1 MSEPVQKTKV
11 AILGGGTAGLTAAY
25 ELISQPQGP
34 DKYDVTVYQSDWR
47 LGGKGAS
54 GRDPDACDRI
64 QEHGL
69 HVWSG
74 FYENAFALMRDCY
87 PRLGRV
93 AGRDPLATVFPD
105 PGRPEISPAF
115 RQHNL
120 VVIQEF
126 IEGQWLDWVQVTPSN
141 GELPGSGIEMS
152 LWDYFKVAVG
162 WLVDLV
168 EDLFA
173 PGLFA
178 GASSELTVPA
188 WIEALVRDF
197 QAVVGDV
204 TGSRAYASPGGTTA
218 TIAPDPTVGPIIGNP
233 LEQTFVHMA
242 HRIVQGLGPNPA
254 DHPAASHHAI
264 EWLISSFL
272 KWLEGRVEGLLLGN
286 NLLRRL
292 FILIDITGATAC
304 GVIRDGVLLHGTPVI
319 DRYDFREWLS
329 MHGANPVTA
338 YSGLIRGYYDYC
350 FAYEGG
356 DPYKPSMAAGSG
368 LLHLARLTMQDTGAI
383 FWKMQAG
390 MGDTVFTPLYL
401 VLRDLGVKFA
411 FFHEIKGL
419 HLSDDKAYV
428 DRIELEI
435 QATVTEAAKQQV
447 HTVQG
452 HNYSGEY
459 WPLIDVKD
467 LPCWPSVPLYDQLA
481 EGAVLKANKIDLECP
496 WADWEGVKPVTIVH
510 GQDYD
515 LAVLAMSVAPL
526 KYLTPEL
533 MEASDRW
540 RRMVEGVKTTQTAG
554 VQLWC
559 KGTWQQMGWPYDPPL
574 ITAYAQPIQTWG
586 DFSQVLPRESWPAD
600 ESPGSISYLCGNLPD
615 PEHIPDFSD
624 HEFPRL
630 QQERVKAIAWQWLT
644 DNAGLIWPKASVP
657 FNPNGLDWDAL
668 YDLKDGDN
676 AARFNAQFFRANIAP
691 SERYVLC
698 VPRDEEVRMTRGK
711 TPFINIYVAGD
722 YVFTG
727 ILGSI
732 EASVMTGMMA
742 SRTISGYPQKIFGE
756 ISPE

>member
-1 MSEPVQKTKV
+1 MSQPLQKTRV
-11 AILGGGTAGLTAAY
+11 AILGGGIAGLTAAY

-34 DKYDVTVYQSDWR
+34 DKYEVTVYQMGWR

-54 GRDPDACDRI
+54 GRNPDVGERI
-64 QEHGL
+64 EEHGL

-93 AGRDPLATVFPD
+93 AGRDPLATVFPV
-105 PGRPEISPAF
+105 PGQPDISPAF

-126 IEGQWLDWVQVTPSN
+126 IAGAWLDWVQATPSD
-141 GELPGSGIEMS
+141 GQLPGAGIEMS
-152 LWDYFKVAVG
+152 LWDYFKSAVG
-162 WLVDLV
+162 WLVELV
-168 EDLFA
+168 EELFA
-173 PGLFA
+173 PGRFA
-178 GASSELTVPA
+178 APPDDLAMPA
-188 WIEALVRDF
+188 WVEALVRDL
-197 QAVVGDV
+197 QAEAGVV
-204 TGSRAYASPGGTTA
+204 TGSRAYVMPSGTTA
-218 TIAPDPTVGPIIGNP
+218 TSAPDPSAGPILGNP
-233 LEQTFVHMA
+233 IGRSFVHLA
-242 HRIVQGLGPNPA
+242 QKIVESLGPDPA
-254 DHPAASHHAI
+254 NHPAASHHAI

-272 KWLEGRVEGLLLGN
+272 KWLEVRLEGLFLGN
-286 NLLRRL
+286 NLVRRL
-292 FILIDITGATAC
+292 FILIDLIGVTVC
-304 GVIRDGVLLHGTPVI
+304 GVIRDGVLLHGTPII

-329 MHGANPVTA
+329 LNGAHEVTA
-338 YSGLIRGYYDYC
+338 YSGLVRGYYDYC

-356 DPYKPSMAAGSG
+356 DPYKPSMAAGAG
-368 LLHLARLTMQDTGAI
+368 LLHLARLTLQDTGAV

-390 MGDTVFTPLYL
+390 MGDTVFSPLYL

-411 FFHEIKGL
+411 FFHEVKGL
-419 HLSDDKAYV
+419 HLSDDKHSV
-428 DRIELEI
+428 DRIDLEI
-435 QATVTEAAKQQV
+435 QATVTEAARQQV

-452 HNYSGEY
+452 RNYSGEY

-467 LPCWPSVPLYDQLA
+467 LPCWPSVPLYDQLK
-481 EGAVLKANKIDLECP
+481 EGAVLEERRIDLECP
-496 WADWEGVKPVTIVH
+496 WADWDGVGTTTLVR
-510 GQDYD
+510 GQDFD
-515 LAVLAMSVAPL
+515 LAVLAMSLAPL

-540 RRMVEGVKTTQTAG
+540 RQMVEGVKTTQTVG

-559 KGTWQQMGWPYDPPL
+559 KSTWQQLGWTFDSPL

-586 DFSQVLPRESWPAD
+586 DFSQVLPREAWPAD
-600 ESPGSISYLCGNLPD
+600 NPPGSISYLCGNLPD
-615 PEHIPDFSD
+615 PEQIPDFSD
-624 HEFPRL
+624 HAFPGL
-630 QQERVKAIAWQWLT
+630 QQERVKAMAWQWLT
-644 DNAGLIWPKASVP
+644 DNAGLIWPKASAP

-668 YDLKDGDN
+668 YDPKNGGN
-676 AARFNAQFFRANIAP
+676 AARFDAQFFRANIAP

-698 VPRDEEVRMTRGK
+698 VPRAQSVRMTQGK
-711 TPFINIYVAGD
+711 TPFANLYVAGD

-742 SRTISGYPQKIFGE
+742 SRAISGYPQKIYGE